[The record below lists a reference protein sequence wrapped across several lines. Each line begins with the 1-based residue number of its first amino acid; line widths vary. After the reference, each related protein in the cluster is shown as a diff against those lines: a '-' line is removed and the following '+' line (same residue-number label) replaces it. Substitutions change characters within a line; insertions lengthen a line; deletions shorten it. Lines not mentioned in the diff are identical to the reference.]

1 MAFTDQGF
9 WYPEQ
14 SPKQLEIYNCY
25 NRYVLASGPKKSGKT
40 IGNLH
45 RIVRHAFEIDGARVA
60 MFAKTVKNAKAGGI
74 WNDMTDLILP
84 EWLNAGIGLEYTTKK
99 SDGTMGVKQDA
110 QTRMMYFRI
119 RNAHGGESEFQLHS
133 IDNEKEVESIAKG
146 TRFSCFYFAELSNF
160 KNRLVFDIT
169 SDQLRMPGLDFNQ
182 HIWIADTNP
191 PDDGPDH
198 WIHDV
203 WYKLAAK
210 KEKAPHEEFLCKH
223 LRLIEVMI
231 EDNPYLSNE
240 ERADLYVRFAHDPD
254 LYARYILGKYVRA
267 TKGAIFSDQ
276 FNPDVHVV
284 GDTSAL
290 DDKDWQILMPSEHC
304 IELMT
309 GWDLGDKFH
318 SCHILEP
325 IEQEGVDGRTY
336 CVLDEINHLDA
347 TVDLGLREFSEAV
360 MIRIEL
366 WEKYLGKQPG
376 WRHWSD
382 SAALTNFRSGAETYD
397 KNLIY
402 KYSEG
407 RIQLEASPKFP
418 GSIRKRIQIVKILL
432 YENRLLVSAGCL
444 RTIDMFK
451 SLKKGTGAKVI
462 MDSIYRH
469 VFDSLSY
476 SLASMEPELLIQDID
491 EETEKGGRLV
501 SISALR

>member
-1 MAFTDQGF
+1 
-9 WYPEQ
+9 
-14 SPKQLEIYNCY
+14 
-25 NRYVLASGPKKSGKT
+25 V
-40 IGNLH
+40 
-45 RIVRHAFEIDGARVA
+45 
-60 MFAKTVKNAKAGGI
+60 
-74 WNDMTDLILP
+74 
-84 EWLNAGIGLEYTTKK
+84 
-99 SDGTMGVKQDA
+99 
-110 QTRMMYFRI
+110 
-119 RNAHGGESEFQLHS
+119 
-133 IDNEKEVESIAKG
+133 
-146 TRFSCFYFAELSNF
+146 
-160 KNRLVFDIT
+160 
-169 SDQLRMPGLDFNQ
+169 
-182 HIWIADTNP
+182 
-191 PDDGPDH
+191 
-198 WIHDV
+198 
-203 WYKLAAK
+203 
-210 KEKAPHEEFLCKH
+210 
-223 LRLIEVMI
+223 
-231 EDNPYLSNE
+231 
-240 ERADLYVRFAHDPD
+240 
-254 LYARYILGKYVRA
+254 
-267 TKGAIFSDQ
+267 
-276 FNPDVHVV
+276 
-284 GDTSAL
+284 L